1 MALKPVG
8 YTITT
13 EHEGKRQMPGGY
25 VVWWDRDT
33 HSIADYF
40 PNANPPR
47 RERVS
52 ATEAV
57 ATHVAF
63 MGDSENKPQALALYA
78 EADVQ
83 LLAKQRDE
91 LLLMLEQII
100 GACDRCVEDD
110 NISLID
116 EFTEEME
123 QAARATIARVK
134 AAEA

>member
-1 MALKPVG
+1 
-8 YTITT
+8 
-13 EHEGKRQMPGGY
+13 
-25 VVWWDRDT
+25 
-33 HSIADYF
+33 
-40 PNANPPR
+40 
-47 RERVS
+47 
-52 ATEAV
+52 
-57 ATHVAF
+57 
-63 MGDSENKPQALALYA
+63 MGDGENKPQALALYA

-123 QAARATIARVK
+123 QAARGTIARIK